1 MLNRHTLLST
11 IAISCMF
18 AGSATADLILG
29 TDFEGTT
36 PIGDAL
42 NGVTWNSDFGITSSS
57 TVVPTNVLGI
67 VRPLFTTSDTAGY
80 LALDVNAAPNIWF
93 SAFTFTTQNEQI
105 DIQDLDFTWANFDD
119 LGDSDNAPQNHTVTI
134 ELFDAGV
141 SIGSV
146 FEQVGGPGG
155 ISTGLNGPQT
165 ETFDLTAT
173 LLPNT
178 TYDLFFA
185 FGSAGGT
192 NLGIDAFSLNSV
204 AVPEPG
210 ALPLVGLGLLCMIAS
225 VRRRR
230 RSAC

>member
-57 TVVPTNVLGI
+57 TVVPTNSTGTF
-67 VRPLFTTSDTAGY
+67 RPLFATSDTAGY
-80 LALDVNAAPNIWF
+80 LALDVNIAPSIWF
-93 SAFTFTTQNEQI
+93 SGFTFTTQNEQL
-105 DIQDLDFTWANFDD
+105 DIEDLELTWASFDSF
-119 LGDSDNAPQNHTVTI
+119 GDSDNAPQNHTVTVAI
-134 ELFDAGV
+134 LDAGV
-141 SIGSV
+141 SIDSITKL
-146 FEQVGGPGG
+146 VGGPGG

-165 ETFDLTAT
+165 ETFDLSAT
-173 LLPNT
+173 LLPTT

-185 FGSAGGT
+185 FGSQGGT
-192 NLGIDAFSLNSV
+192 NIGVDAFSLNSV

-210 ALPLVGLGLLCMIAS
+210 PLPLVGLGLLCMIS

-230 RSAC
+230 RSVC

>member
-1 MLNRHTLLST
+1 M
-11 IAISCMF
+11 
-18 AGSATADLILG
+18 
-29 TDFEGTT
+29 
-36 PIGDAL
+36 
-42 NGVTWNSDFGITSSS
+42 
-57 TVVPTNVLGI
+57 PTNVLGI

-192 NLGIDAFSLNSV
+192 NLGVDAFSLNSV

-210 ALPLVGLGLLCMIAS
+210 ALPFMGLLCLIAS
-225 VRRRR
+225 VRRKR
-230 RSAC
+230 RSACLPPGEEESQWPFRASRLVGRCR